1 MPMGRASDLFRTDRF
16 RSQAK
21 QHAARR
27 ANSTFGES
35 VLPLHRS
42 QTDPFTT
49 HAGGLNS
56 ERDAGRGT
64 PTDGSAASGARR
76 HGARSGGSGGSSGS
90 GGVAHEGVPEASAQ
104 VDAENVSG
112 PSTRWTPMASRSW
125 LADSS
130 LRLSP
135 RRHLLQLHLRISPKL
150 RALEIPP

>member
-1 MPMGRASDLFRTDRF
+1 MPMGRASDLFRIDRF

-42 QTDPFTT
+42 QTDSFTT

-64 PTDGSAASGARR
+64 PTDGSAARGARP
-76 HGARSGGSGGSSGS
+76 HGARSGGSGGS
-90 GGVAHEGVPEASAQ
+90 GGVTHEGVPEVSAQ
-104 VDAENVSG
+104 NDAETVSG
-112 PSTRWTPMASRSW
+112 PSTRWAPMASRSW